1 METLKTAPKKT
12 LCGNPETTCN
22 HTPVDTIKRLDPPA
36 HSGKPRNPDQTKK
49 LKWFRHQPYIHFIY
63 RHSILVAEDT
73 SVSPHS
79 RSHVGWK
86 HRKPTRR
93 LSCDLI
99 SLFQTQ
105 FHPGIIKSIP
115 GFNSQSIGIQYAIL
129 SKYCDTKRSN
139 MASPLEP
146 RPIPLYSYSALILY
160 HCLSARPSS

>member
-1 METLKTAPKKT
+1 MQSYPCGHLQTIGSTRTFWETP
-12 LCGNPETTCN
+12 
-22 HTPVDTIKRLDPPA
+22 
-36 HSGKPRNPDQTKK
+36 KPRSNKKK

-63 RHSILVAEDT
+63 RHSILAAEDT